1 MPLLI
6 SILLLAVGLVAVFLD
21 LGVFGRRSRPLSLPA
36 ALAWSALWL
45 VLSLAFTGFVFLTY
59 DLELARLG
67 GASVGLLTGQEASLQ
82 FFAAWLIEK
91 SIVVANLVVIAVI
104 FSYFRVTLSEQHR
117 MLFWGLLGVV
127 LLRAP
132 ALAAGG
138 MLVRQ
143 WEGAVY
149 FFGGLLI
156 ASAFRVM
163 VARRDT
169 IDPEKNLAV
178 FLIHRWAP
186 PSEEFDAGRLLTRRE
201 GRRSSTPLLQ
211 ALILVLT
218 TNVMFAIDTVPGAFA
233 FTREPFL
240 VFTANLFS
248 LLGLRALFY
257 VVYASLDRIRYLQLS
272 LVVLFI
278 AVGIRLIL
286 APHVPVDNVVALT
299 AAGGILLVGLFASIF
314 LGSGHPP
321 EAISPMI
328 QEIEELVWISYRQAR
343 RLVVLLIGT
352 TVMVIGVVMTV
363 TPGPAFVVIPL
374 GIAILAIEF
383 AWARRWLARIRS
395 TFGDV
400 EQRISKR
407 LKARGKTGGD
417 SGGGERRNDDAGREP
432 TPESGSGSKGGTSGH
447 D

>member
-6 SILLLAVGLVAVFLD
+6 SLLLLTVGLVAVFLD
-21 LGVFGRRSRPLSLPA
+21 LGVFGRRQRPLGLSA

-45 VLSLAFTGFVFLTY
+45 ALALAFTGFVHLAY
-59 DLELARLG
+59 DLELSRLG
-67 GASVGLLTGQEASLQ
+67 GASVGVLTGQEASLQ
-82 FFAAWLIEK
+82 FFAAFLVEK
-91 SIVVANLVVIAVI
+91 SIAVANVTVVALIL
-104 FSYFRVTLSEQHR
+104 SYFRVPLFEHYR
-117 MLFWGLLGVV
+117 VLFWGILGVV
-127 LLRAP
+127 FFRTLTIPL
-132 ALAAGG
+132 GG
-138 MLVRQ
+138 WLIHAWPWTAYVL
-143 WEGAVY
+143 
-149 FFGGLLI
+149 GGLLI
-156 ASAFRVM
+156 ASAFRVL

-178 FLIHRWAP
+178 FLADRWAP
-186 PSEEFDAGRLLTRRE
+186 PSGALDDGRFLTRWE
-201 GRRSSTPLLQ
+201 GKRSGTPLLH

-218 TNVMFAIDTVPGAFA
+218 ADVMFAVDAAPGALA

-240 VFTANLFS
+240 VFSANLFS

-257 VVYASLDRIRYLQLS
+257 VVYAALDRIRYLQLS

-278 AVGIRLIL
+278 GAGLRLIL
-286 APHVPVDNVVALT
+286 APHLAVDDVISLT
-299 AAGGILLVGLFASIF
+299 AAGAILLAGLLGSIF
-314 LGSGHPP
+314 FGSRHPP
-321 EAISPMI
+321 EAVSPMI

-352 TVMVIGVVMTV
+352 TVMLIGVVMTV
-363 TPGPAFVVIPL
+363 TPGPAFVFIPL

-407 LKARGKTGGD
+407 LKARGK
-417 SGGGERRNDDAGREP
+417 AGA
-432 TPESGSGSKGGTSGH
+432 ESEARSKEGTSEH